1 MPPPHRLLRARL
13 VVPVAQPPIADGAV
27 VVSGERIGAVGRW
40 AELRAHWAGPVA
52 DLGEGALL
60 PGLVNAHCHL
70 DYTGLAGQVPPQP
83 SFPDWVKSILAR
95 KSAWTLEECR
105 HGWLAGAAML
115 LRTGATTVADVEA
128 APELLPE
135 VWSATPLR
143 VFSFLEMTGVR
154 SRREP
159 ALVLQEAVDK
169 AASLPAGRCRAGLSP
184 HAPYST
190 TAELLR
196 RCAEAARARHWRLT
210 IHVAESQDEFE
221 MFTHARG
228 PMYDW
233 LKRNQRDM
241 SDCGGGSPV
250 AHLAACGVLGENL
263 IAVHANYLAPG
274 DAEVLARHGVSV
286 VHCPRSHAFFK
297 HEPFPLAE
305 LRRAGVNL
313 CLGTDSL
320 ATVSSAGPQT
330 LELSMFAEMRA
341 LAAAAPG
348 LPAEAILHMATVNGA
363 RALGLSEQLGAIAP
377 GLAADFILI
386 PFAGSPAAVY
396 DAAIHY
402 QGHVAAAMIGGQ
414 CSSVPVPVKCDT

>member
-1 MPPPHRLLRARL
+1 
-13 VVPVAQPPIADGAV
+13 VPLAQPPIADGAV
-27 VVSGERIGAVGRW
+27 VVSGKRVGAVGRW

-70 DYTGLAGQVPPQP
+70 DYTSLAGQLPPQP
-83 SFPDWVKSILAR
+83 CFPDWIKSVLAR
-95 KSAWTLEECR
+95 KSALTLEDCR
-105 HGWLAGAAML
+105 RGWLAGAAML
-115 LRTGATTVADVEA
+115 LRAGATTVADVEA
-128 APELLPE
+128 VPELLPE

-159 ALVLQEAVDK
+159 ALVLQETVDK
-169 AASLPAGRCRAGLSP
+169 AASLPAGRGGAGLSP

-196 RCAEAARARHWRLT
+196 RSAEAARARNWRLT
-210 IHVAESQDEFE
+210 IHVAESRDEFE
-221 MFTHARG
+221 MFTRGSG

-241 SDCGGGSPV
+241 SDCGRGSPV
-250 AHLAACGVLGENL
+250 QHLAACGVLGENL

-274 DAEVLARHGVSV
+274 DAELLARHGVSV

-297 HEPFPLAE
+297 HEPFPWAE

-320 ATVSSAGPQT
+320 ATVSSAAQQT
-330 LELSMFAEMRA
+330 LELSLFAEMRA

-348 LPAEAILHMATVNGA
+348 LPEEAILRMATANGA
-363 RALGLSEQLGAIAP
+363 RALGLAEQLGAIAP

-386 PFAGSPAAVY
+386 PFAGPPADVY
-396 DAAIHY
+396 DAAIHH
-402 QGHVAAAMIGGQ
+402 QGPVTATMIGGQ
-414 CSSVPVPVKCDT
+414 WASVPFPVRPCET